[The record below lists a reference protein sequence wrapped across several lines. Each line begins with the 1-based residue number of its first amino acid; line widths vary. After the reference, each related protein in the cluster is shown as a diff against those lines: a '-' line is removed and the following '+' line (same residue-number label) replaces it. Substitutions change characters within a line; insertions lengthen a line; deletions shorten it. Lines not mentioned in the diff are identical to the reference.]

1 VRRLGLTVLLVLPVL
16 AGAGERILGF
26 HSEIKVRGDGV
37 IEVTETIKVRAE
49 GSRIRRGIYRDFPTK
64 YRDRYRNRVV
74 VDYRPISLLR
84 DGRSEPFH
92 SQKFNNGVRTY
103 FGSASRYLSP
113 GEYTYTFRY
122 EAGRMLGFYEKHD
135 ELYWNVTG
143 HGWDFPVDRASATVS
158 FMFDIGDRDVGV
170 EAYTGPYGAS
180 GSDYVANTDGS
191 ARAKIATTAILGPR
205 EGLTI
210 VVSWPKGYVTAPSGT
225 DKVAWFLSEN
235 VNALV
240 ALVGLIAM
248 FSYYIPV
255 WRNFGRDP
263 EAGVLVTR
271 YEPPKGFSPA
281 SLRYIE
287 QMYYDDKTMT
297 AAVVNLAVKGY
308 LRIDEIDDVHSLQ
321 RMNAGGNP
329 PSLAAGERELLNT
342 LFSDDDA
349 VVLEDENHV
358 VLGGAKSEHE
368 RVLKRDYKNRYFK
381 TNGAMN
387 LPAFLLGIAATVV
400 SLNVGDGPS
409 PVVIALIIL
418 MVATLIFF
426 AIIMKRPTGPGRKLL
441 DEVLGFKDYL
451 EVAEKDEMNLRNPP
465 EKTPALFEKYL
476 PYALALGVEQE
487 WSERFAEVFENVL
500 GAESSEYHP
509 TWYNGSWNNLNIA
522 SNTSSLTGGLN
533 TAISSSVTPPGSSSG
548 GGGGGFS
555 GGGGGGGGGGGW

>member
-1 VRRLGLTVLLVLPVL
+1 MVLLVLPVL
-16 AGAGERILGF
+16 AGADERILGF

-170 EAYTGPYGAS
+170 EAYTGPYGVS

-191 ARAKIATTAILGPR
+191 ARAKIETTAILGPR

-271 YEPPKGFSPA
+271 YEPPEGFSPA

-297 AAVVNLAVKGY
+297 VAVVNLAVKGY
-308 LRIDEIDDVHSLQ
+308 LRIDETDDVHSLQ
-321 RMNAGGNP
+321 RMDAGENP

-487 WSERFAEVFENVL
+487 WSERYAEVFENIL

-522 SNTSSLTGGLN
+522 SNTSSLTGGLS